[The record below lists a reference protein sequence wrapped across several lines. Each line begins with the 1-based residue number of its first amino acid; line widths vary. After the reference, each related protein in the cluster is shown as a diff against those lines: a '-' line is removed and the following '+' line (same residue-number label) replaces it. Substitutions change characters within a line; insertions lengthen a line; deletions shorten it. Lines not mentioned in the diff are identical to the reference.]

1 MKTYSITPPSIEGM
15 LSDDFLYFEGVVR
28 PTSVSFIRDGNY
40 DEIKEMDSSKNIE
53 VLEKYFNDIYNL
65 FLRKLSSFA
74 MFEHTSD
81 EEAIKMQALLQ
92 ELVKVKSLIEGAVI
106 DHKNHT
112 LDNPNSK
119 ISNLL

>member
-15 LSDDFLYFEGVVR
+15 LSDDFLYFEGVTR
-28 PTSVSFIRDGNY
+28 PSIISVIRDANY
-40 DEIKEMDSSKNIE
+40 TEIKEMDSGKNIE

-74 MFEHTSD
+74 MFEHASD
-81 EEAIKMQALLQ
+81 EDAIKMQALLQ
-92 ELVKVKSLIEGAVI
+92 ELIKVKSLIEGAMI
-106 DHKNHT
+106 DQKNHT
-112 LDNPNSK
+112 SDNPNSK